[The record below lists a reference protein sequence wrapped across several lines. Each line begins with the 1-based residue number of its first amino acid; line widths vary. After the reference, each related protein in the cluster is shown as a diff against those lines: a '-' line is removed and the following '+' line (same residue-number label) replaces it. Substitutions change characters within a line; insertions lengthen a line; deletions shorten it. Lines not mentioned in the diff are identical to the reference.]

1 MTNKVQRWH
10 RMAQLPLATAVAA
23 IVSAPAGAFQFYMGD
38 VEASFDTKL
47 TAGASWRTED
57 RNVQG
62 LAPGNLAPL
71 GNNPYITQV
80 VPGVYKTSAG
90 ASTNNYDDGNL
101 NFDKGDTYS
110 QIVKGTSELMLR
122 WENYGGFVRA
132 KYWYD
137 FQLKDGDMATDPA
150 GQRRQLSVNGDKN
163 ASGAEFQDA
172 YVWGDF
178 EVADMP
184 LNVRLGK
191 QVVSWGEST
200 FIFGGINVVNPV
212 DVQSIRAPGAEIKD
226 ALIPVNM
233 LYTSLGLSENI
244 TMEAFLQ
251 LDWEKTRPDDCGT
264 FFSTNDFGSD
274 GCGPVLLAGQLPDS
288 VVNAQGIKANRIA
301 DQEPDDNDQFGVA
314 LRWYAQELGDTEFG
328 LYYIRYHSRVPVIS
342 GVVANPAIGDSF
354 PEYRM
359 SYPEGIQLLGL
370 SFNTSTEGGW
380 SVGGEVSYKKDVP
393 LQWNAFELIFGGLAR
408 DESLLL
414 QQRIAE
420 AGAADKTALYGKD
433 LNGYD
438 LYDTVQAQMTFIKF
452 FDQVLGA
459 SRLSFVGEVGGTWVQ
474 HLPSVDQARYGRSG
488 IWGIPDYDPTAPGIT
503 TSCDGR
509 VVNGTATVN
518 TNLNPANCSLEG
530 FTTSMSWGY
539 RMRTSL
545 DYNDVFAGI
554 NLTPTLAFGHDVNGY
569 APEPAGN
576 FQKGRK
582 TVGLSLTGVYL
593 NQYTASIGY
602 TNYFGGRFNDL
613 SDRDNLSLS
622 VSYSF

>member
-10 RMAQLPLATAVAA
+10 KLARLPLATAVAA

-47 TAGASWRTED
+47 TAGASWRTEEP
-57 RNVQG
+57 NIQG
-62 LAPGNLAPL
+62 LAPGNLAPV
-71 GNNPYITQV
+71 GNNPYITTV
-80 VPGVYKTSAG
+80 APGVYKATAG

-101 NFDKGDTYS
+101 NFEKGDTYS
-110 QIVKGTSELMLR
+110 QIVKGTSELMVR
-122 WENYGGFVRA
+122 WENYGGFIRT

-137 FQLKDGDMATDPA
+137 FQLKDGDMATDGA
-150 GQRRQLSVNGDKN
+150 GQQRQLSRNGDKN
-163 ASGAEFQDA
+163 ASGGAIQDA
-172 YVWGDF
+172 YVWTDF
-178 EVADMP
+178 QLGDMP
-184 LNVRLGK
+184 ANLRVGK

-212 DVQSIRAPGAEIKD
+212 DVQSIRAPGAEVKD

-233 LYTSLGLSENI
+233 VYSSLGLTENV
-244 TMEAFLQ
+244 TLEAFVQLQ
-251 LDWEKTRPDDCGT
+251 WEKTRPDDCGT

-288 VVNAQGIKANRIA
+288 VANAQKIYAGRLA
-301 DQEPDDNDQFGVA
+301 DKEPDDTDQFGVA
-314 LRWYAQELGDTEFG
+314 LRWYSQELGDTEFG

-342 GVVANPAIGDSF
+342 GIVANPSIGDTF
-354 PEYRM
+354 PEYFM
-359 SYPEGIQLLGL
+359 EYPEGIQLLGV

-393 LQWNAFELIFGGLAR
+393 LQWNAFELVFGGLAR

-414 QQRIAE
+414 TQRVAQL
-420 AGAADKTALYGKD
+420 GVPDKSALYGKEMKA
-433 LNGYD
+433 YD

-452 FDQVLGA
+452 FDQVMGA

-474 HLPSVDQARYGRSG
+474 NLPGVDQARYGRSG
-488 IWGIPDYDPTAPGIT
+488 IWGIPDYTHVT
-503 TSCDGR
+503 TTTCSGR
-509 VVNGTATVN
+509 NGTPN

-530 FTTSMSWGY
+530 FTTSLSWGY
-539 RMRTSL
+539 RARAAL

-554 NLTPTLAFGHDVNGY
+554 NLTPSLAFTHDVNGY
-569 APEPAGN
+569 SPEPAGN

-582 TVGLSLTGVYL
+582 SVGLALTGVYL
-593 NQYTASIGY
+593 NQYTASVGY
-602 TNYFGGRFNDL
+602 TSFFGGKYSDL
-613 SDRDNLSLS
+613 SDRDNVSLN